1 MSDDIM
7 PNTTAIIDCF
17 LIGAAI
23 IGDPWM
29 IGALIYVEL
38 GLGHHVIENFLE
50 GTVDRG
56 GWHKTYIVCRV
67 SPGPRLIACLKLGA
81 V

>member
-1 MSDDIM
+1 
-7 PNTTAIIDCF
+7 
-17 LIGAAI
+17 
-23 IGDPWM
+23 M